1 MQIIEVLLPAIAFIL
16 GSVPCGL
23 ILTRIF
29 ASVDIRQKGSGN
41 IGATNVR
48 RIAGSKLGALTLIG
62 DMSKGAIPVYFALS
76 MTDFHE
82 PSGACYISLV
92 ILSAFLGHLYPI
104 FMKFKDGGKGVA
116 TAAGA
121 FFVISPTAFAVVLSV
136 FIIVVRYYR
145 QASIG
150 SLAAAAVLPITIW
163 ITTGSGVLT
172 GCAGVIT
179 LFIYFRHKD
188 NIRRLLS
195 GTEPE
200 IRL

>member
-1 MQIIEVLLPAIAFIL
+1 MQIIQILLPGIAFIL

-23 ILTRIF
+23 LLTRIF
-29 ASVDIRQKGSGN
+29 TSADIREKGSGN

-48 RIAGSKLGALTLIG
+48 RIAGWRLGALTLIG
-62 DMSKGAIPVYFALS
+62 DMSKGAIPVSLALS
-76 MTDFHE
+76 TADVHGT
-82 PSGACYISLV
+82 SGAFYISVV

-104 FMKFKDGGKGVA
+104 FMKFKGGGKGVA

-121 FFVISPTAFAVVLSV
+121 FLVISPMAFAVVLSV

-145 QASIG
+145 KASIG
-150 SLAAAAVLPITIW
+150 SLAAAAVLPLAIGMTA
-163 ITTGSGVLT
+163 GSGIIT

-188 NIRRLLS
+188 NIRRLLA

-200 IRL
+200 I